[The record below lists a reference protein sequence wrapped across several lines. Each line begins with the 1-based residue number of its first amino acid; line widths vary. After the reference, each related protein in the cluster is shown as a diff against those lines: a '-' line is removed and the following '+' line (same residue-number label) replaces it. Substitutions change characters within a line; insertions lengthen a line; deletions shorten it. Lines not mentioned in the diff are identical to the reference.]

1 METSFHYSHS
11 RPLAAI
17 LIFFQNNSPQ
27 SEQLEK
33 LEKLEILERDIGVVD
48 FRKSAY
54 FFATSTWFMYRYI
67 YGRHWNEYSG

>member
-1 METSFHYSHS
+1 METSFHYNHS

-17 LIFFQNNSPQ
+17 LIFFQSNSQQ

-48 FRKSAY
+48 LRKSA
-54 FFATSTWFMYRYI
+54 
-67 YGRHWNEYSG
+67 